1 MPTQPRVTKNPLR
14 LGRPRDWLIGTVL
27 LIGLVIAVDRTVG
40 WGELLA
46 PWRTLSPLLLVLL
59 LALSALSWLLRAVRA
74 YDFFQ
79 ERVRGR
85 FLTVVRL
92 SLLHNVANNLLPMR
106 SGELVFPWLMRRYFG
121 HGFLSAGASLVWI
134 RLLDLHFLVLIGLLI
149 LWLRAPSWWWP
160 VLALAWMVAIV
171 LLLWLGD
178 RAPSGRTGLIWRLLR
193 FAADAAP
200 SGRGLVAR
208 LYLWTAASWATKLFA
223 YAMVMHHFVP
233 VDFWRVLA
241 GVVGA
246 ELSSVLPF
254 HGVAGSG
261 SYELAGIAVLVPLGV
276 GLDQALAGAVNVH
289 LFLLGVT
296 LLMAAIALMLPIQRS
311 DAAAHGDVSGRD
323 S

>member
-1 MPTQPRVTKNPLR
+1 MCPQPRVTKNPLR

-40 WGELLA
+40 WGDLLA
-46 PWRTLSPLLLVLL
+46 PWRTMSPALLGLL

-160 VLALAWMVAIV
+160 VAALAWLAAIV
-171 LLLWLGD
+171 LLLWVRG
-178 RAPSGRTGLIWRLLR
+178 RIPSGRTGLPWRLLR

-200 SGRGLVAR
+200 SGAALVAR
-208 LYLWTAASWATKLFA
+208 LYLWTAASWMTKLFA

-233 VDFWRVLA
+233 IDFWRVLA

-261 SYELAGIAVLVPLGV
+261 SYELAGVAVLVPLGV

-296 LLMAAIALMLPIQRS
+296 LLMGAIAFLLPIERGEVPPETEPS
-311 DAAAHGDVSGRD
+311 LRG
-323 S
+323 

>member
-1 MPTQPRVTKNPLR
+1 MPNQPRVTKNPLR

-46 PWRTLSPLLLVLL
+46 PWRTMSPALLGLL
-59 LALSALSWLLRAVRA
+59 LALSMLSWLLRAVRA

-149 LWLRAPSWWWP
+149 LWLRAPSPWWAI
-160 VLALAWMVAIV
+160 LALVWLAAIV
-171 LLLWLGD
+171 LLPRLRGQV
-178 RAPSGRTGLIWRLLR
+178 PSGRTGLLWRLLR

-200 SGRGLVAR
+200 TGPALIAR
-208 LYLWTAASWATKLFA
+208 LYLWTATSWMTKLFA

-233 VDFWRVLA
+233 IDFWRVLA

-261 SYELAGIAVLVPLGV
+261 SYELAGVAVLVPLGV

-296 LLMAAIALMLPIQRS
+296 LLMGAIAFLLPIERGEVPPETEPS
-311 DAAAHGDVSGRD
+311 LRG
-323 S
+323 

>member
-1 MPTQPRVTKNPLR
+1 MCPQPRVTKNPLR
-14 LGRPRDWLIGTVL
+14 LGRPRDWLIGAVL

-40 WGELLA
+40 WGDLLA
-46 PWRTLSPLLLVLL
+46 PWRTMSPALLGLL

-160 VLALAWMVAIV
+160 VAALAWLAAIV
-171 LLLWLGD
+171 LLLWVRG
-178 RAPSGRTGLIWRLLR
+178 RIPSGRTGLPWRLLR

-200 SGRGLVAR
+200 SGAALVAR
-208 LYLWTAASWATKLFA
+208 LYLWTAASWASKLLAFA
-223 YAMVMHHFVP
+223 VVMHHFVP
-233 VDFWRVLA
+233 VALWRVLA

-261 SYELAGIAVLVPLGV
+261 SYELAGVAVLVPLGV

-296 LLMAAIALMLPIQRS
+296 LLMGAIALLLPIERGEVPPETEPS
-311 DAAAHGDVSGRD
+311 ARG
-323 S
+323 

>member
-1 MPTQPRVTKNPLR
+1 MPNQPRVTKNPLR

-46 PWRTLSPLLLVLL
+46 PWRTMSPALLGLL

-149 LWLRAPSWWWP
+149 LWLRAPSPWWAI
-160 VLALAWMVAIV
+160 LALVWLAAIV
-171 LLLWLGD
+171 LLPRLRGQV
-178 RAPSGRTGLIWRLLR
+178 PSGRTGLLWRLLR

-200 SGRGLVAR
+200 TGPALIAR
-208 LYLWTAASWATKLFA
+208 LYLWTATSWMTKLFA

-233 VDFWRVLA
+233 IDFWRVLA

-261 SYELAGIAVLVPLGV
+261 SYELAGVAVLVPLGV

-296 LLMAAIALMLPIQRS
+296 LLMGAIAFLLPIERGEVPPETEPS
-311 DAAAHGDVSGRD
+311 LRG
-323 S
+323 

>member
-1 MPTQPRVTKNPLR
+1 MCPQPRVTKNPLR

-40 WGELLA
+40 WGDLLA
-46 PWRTLSPLLLVLL
+46 PWRTMSPALLGLL

-149 LWLRAPSWWWP
+149 LWLRAPSPWWAI
-160 VLALAWMVAIV
+160 LALVWLAAIV
-171 LLLWLGD
+171 LLPRLRGQV
-178 RAPSGRTGLIWRLLR
+178 PSGRTGLLWRLLR

-200 SGRGLVAR
+200 TGPALIAR
-208 LYLWTAASWATKLFA
+208 LYLWTATSWMTKLFA

-233 VDFWRVLA
+233 IDFWRVLA

-261 SYELAGIAVLVPLGV
+261 SYELAGVAVLVPLGV

-296 LLMAAIALMLPIQRS
+296 LLMGAIAFLLPIERGEVPPETEPS
-311 DAAAHGDVSGRD
+311 LRG
-323 S
+323 